1 MTVKNAIDTAD
12 RRMPGNE
19 YSKSEKVTWLK
30 TLEAIWSEFLFTLG
44 IHNIQVDFTDDNA
57 ELTVKEPYDEIY
69 VIWLIMK
76 MHYYNGEIELY
87 NNSAEAFNNML
98 QEAKKSF
105 MRANK
110 SNTQYSFRGHRE
122 V

>member
-30 TLEAIWSEFLFTLG
+30 TLEAIWSEFILTLG
-44 IHNIQVDFTDDNA
+44 IHGAQVDFTDDNA
-57 ELTVKEPYDEIY
+57 GLTVKEPYDEIY

-105 MRANK
+105 MRENK
-110 SNTQYSFRGHRE
+110 SNTQYSFRGHRG

>member
-1 MTVKNAIDTAD
+1 MTVKIAIDTAD
-12 RRMPGNE
+12 KRMPGNE

-30 TLEAIWSEFLFTLG
+30 TLEAIWNDFQISLG
-44 IHNIQVDFTDDNA
+44 CHGILGDWYDEET
-57 ELTVKEPYDEIY
+57 ELYIGAPYDEIY

-105 MRANK
+105 IRANK
-110 SNTQYSFRGHRE
+110 SNAQYSFRGHRE